1 MDLLTPE
8 LPPIAALFV
17 IQFDLKA
24 GYTITWHRTTP
35 NVALDGV
42 EFKSLPS
49 GLHNLDSD
57 LVYFVHTPHHA
68 GISAFVRAPA
78 PSSDRNALQL
88 SIGALVPLT
97 YGRLGRS
104 WRHAANLQAL
114 ARTFAADPRSH
125 AVLDEY
131 FATHAIPAADTNAG
145 GGESVRHRAGARR
158 KGSES
163 GLAKELEPFHPAR
176 SLRAFIGLL
185 GPLVWPVWRAALEGK
200 RILVVTGAPV
210 EKACN
215 FVYDISILSTVP
227 LSAHPLLPRAP
238 ARLRPL
244 FCIGISD
251 IPLLEA
257 EAKAKTPHGGG
268 WVACTTDEILHMKT
282 ALYDLVVT
290 LPAAGAAADAWPRL
304 ETSAGAPVLA
314 TQRDLVRYRGLKR
327 WIGGGGGGGGEE
339 VGEGGGRRREESV
352 CEPMS
357 WREIAYSGFLWWA
370 SAGEKRSEGEGEG
383 DGEGDDDDDD
393 EGRPLLEAE
402 PEEQEGGEGEGGR
415 GGGGGAP
422 PRTEG
427 ECLEAE
433 VVAYFQGMTD
443 ALLAGIAE
451 VVEEAEEG
459 EVVVFGCEEV
469 ERLGLDKGVADAAF
483 VKAVC
488 ERYFS
493 REARVEVEGWSC
505 LGGLC

>member
-1 MDLLTPE
+1 MRGSTAPGLHMDLLTPE

-24 GYTITWHRTTP
+24 GYTITWKRTTP
-35 NVALDGV
+35 NITLDGV

-49 GLHNLDSD
+49 GLHNLDHD
-57 LVYFVHTPHHA
+57 LIYFVHPPHA
-68 GISAFVRAPA
+68 GISAFIRVPA

-88 SIGALVPLT
+88 SIGALVPLS

-104 WRHAANLQAL
+104 WRHAANLQSL
-114 ARTFAADPRSH
+114 ARSFAADPKAH
-125 AVLDEY
+125 GVLDEY
-131 FATHAIPAADTNAG
+131 FHTHSIPSVDSGGENLRYRG
-145 GGESVRHRAGARR
+145 GGDRR

-176 SLRAFIGLL
+176 SLRGFISLL
-185 GPLVWPVWRAALEGK
+185 GPLVWPVWRAAVEGK

-215 FVYDISILSTVP
+215 FVYDISILSTIP
-227 LSAHPLLPRAP
+227 LSSHPLLPRP
-238 ARLRPL
+238 PPRLRPL
-244 FCIGISD
+244 FSIGVSD
-251 IPLLEA
+251 IPLLET
-257 EAKAKTPHGGG
+257 EAKTHGS

-282 ALYDLVVT
+282 ALYDLIIT
-290 LPAAGAAADAWPRL
+290 LPPSHNAAAWPKL

-327 WIGGGGGGGGEE
+327 WLGGGSEDDEDSG
-339 VGEGGGRRREESV
+339 RREESV
-352 CEPMS
+352 CEPLS
-357 WREIAYSGFLWWA
+357 WREIAYTGFLWWA
-370 SAGEKRSEGEGEG
+370 SAGEKRGES
-383 DGEGDDDDDD
+383 DGD
-393 EGRPLLEAE
+393 EGRRPLLG
-402 PEEQEGGEGEGGR
+402 EEESESESDGDGDGDRDGGEEE
-415 GGGGGAP
+415 GAP
-422 PRTEG
+422 QKKEAG
-427 ECLEAE
+427 GCLEAE
-433 VVAYFQGMTD
+433 VVGYFQGVTD

-451 VVEEAEEG
+451 VVEDAEEG

-469 ERLGLDKGVADAAF
+469 ERLGLDKGETDAAF

-488 ERYFS
+488 ERYFG